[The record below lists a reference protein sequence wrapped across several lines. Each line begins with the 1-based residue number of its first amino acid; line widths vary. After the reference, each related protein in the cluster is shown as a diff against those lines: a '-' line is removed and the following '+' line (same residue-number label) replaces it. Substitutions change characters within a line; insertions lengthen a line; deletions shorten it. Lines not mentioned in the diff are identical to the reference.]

1 MEPTAMPTYG
11 VYFIDRENHISRP
24 PEVIECADDQE
35 ATDKALGFID
45 GRDVEVWEANRLV
58 VRLPRNPGK

>member
-1 MEPTAMPTYG
+1 MPTYG

>member
-1 MEPTAMPTYG
+1 MPTYG

-35 ATDKALGFID
+35 ATDKVLGFID